1 MKAVFSPR
9 LAKPAGPFSP
19 AIDAGGFIYV
29 SGQIG
34 QRPSDGAIAG
44 GGVEQE
50 TEQVFANLEA
60 ILEAAGKTFGDVV
73 RAGVYLTDMKD
84 FAVMNNIYCKYF
96 KQPYPARTTIAVL
109 ALPLNARVE
118 IDLVVKA

>member
-19 AIDAGGFIYV
+19 AIDGGGFIYI

-34 QRPSDGAIAG
+34 QRPSDGAVADSS
-44 GGVEQE
+44 VEQQ
-50 TEQVFANLEA
+50 TEQIFANLEA
-60 ILEAAGKTFGDVV
+60 VLEAAGKTFGDVV
-73 RAGVYLTDMKD
+73 RAGVYLTDMND
-84 FAVMNNIYCKYF
+84 FAVVNNIYSKYF

-109 ALPLNARVE
+109 ALPLNAKVE
-118 IDLVVKA
+118 IDLVVKS

>member
-1 MKAVFSPR
+1 MKAFFSAR

-19 AIDAGGFIYV
+19 AIDAGAVIYV

-34 QRPSDGAIAG
+34 KRPSDGAIAG

-73 RAGVYLTDMKD
+73 RAGVYLTDIND
-84 FAVMNNIYCKYF
+84 FAVMNDIYFKYF
-96 KQPYPARTTIAVL
+96 KQPYPARTTIVVL
-109 ALPLNARVE
+109 ALPLNAKVE
-118 IDLVVKA
+118 IDLVQG